1 MPNLLLLAWGVLIAA
16 TIFWLLSRSVVP
28 PAPVT
33 DSHGWRVAE
42 FARDLAR
49 WDRDGRPDG

>member
-49 WDRDGRPDG
+49 WDRDGRP